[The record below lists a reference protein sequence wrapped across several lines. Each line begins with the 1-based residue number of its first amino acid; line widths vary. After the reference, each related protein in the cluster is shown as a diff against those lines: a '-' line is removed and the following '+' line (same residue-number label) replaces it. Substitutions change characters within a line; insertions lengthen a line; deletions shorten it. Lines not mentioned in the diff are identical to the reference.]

1 MMVSSTLLWQRL
13 LRDRQANAP
22 WQRLR
27 RNLLLLLQL
36 MILLALVLALARP
49 FIPVP
54 TVISGSVVVLLDG
67 SASMWATDDE
77 PNRFEK
83 AREEITKII
92 SDLGNSDQ
100 MTLILVG
107 STPSVLASASGDKQE
122 LLESLESAAAGN
134 GPVDWEAAFA
144 LAAGAAQGFEES
156 RIAIISDGGLPADL
170 PSLPGEIVYIPVG
183 SQSENSGIT
192 SRGARQT
199 GSGLQLFTQ
208 IKNYGD
214 EDQETLLS
222 LELDER
228 FYESKRVEIKAGE
241 EYSEIWELSEDLEQI
256 SLRLS
261 GQEADYLPLD
271 DEAWAINEDKAIS
284 SVLLISVG
292 NRFLETV
299 LTLNPGVELFRA
311 EPEESAIDVMENSYD
326 LFIYDDVAWPNP
338 MPAGDGLLIHPQP
351 PMTAF
356 GEDDL
361 QVSFAGPFTGTEVIR
376 LVESPLQQFVEWG
389 NVNIREAELI
399 SASWLQTLV
408 MAEDGPLLMVGEKGG
423 RRYALLTFRLQ
434 DSDLPLQI
442 AFPVLMA
449 NIVDWLNPGRVINKS
464 SALSPGETMV
474 LTPGTT
480 TDAVVVYL
488 PDGGIW
494 VREAAGDPITF
505 AQSDELG
512 VYHIGLRSADSEQAA
527 GSFAVNLFSDS
538 ESNIK
543 PLDKL
548 QLGLLEVDTRA
559 EENLGQRELWPFLA
573 AAAIIILIIEW
584 WFYHRGGINLARFRT
599 DS

>member
-1 MMVSSTLLWQRL
+1 MVSSTLLWQRL
-13 LRDRQANAP
+13 LKDRQANAP

-54 TVISGSVVVLLDG
+54 SVVSGSVVVLLDG
-67 SASMWATDDE
+67 SASMWATDLQ

-83 AREEITKII
+83 AREETTKII
-92 SDLGNSDQ
+92 SDLGNNDL
-100 MTLILVG
+100 MTIILVG
-107 STPSVLASASGDKQE
+107 NTPSVLASASGDKQE
-122 LLESLESAAAGN
+122 LFESLEGAAAGN

-156 RIAIISDGGLPADL
+156 RIAVISDGGTPADL
-170 PSLPGEIVYIPVG
+170 PLLPGEIIYIPVG
-183 SQSENSGIT
+183 NKSENIGIT
-192 SRGARQT
+192 SLATRQT
-199 GSGLQLFTQ
+199 ESGLQLYTQ

-214 EDQETLLS
+214 EDQEVLLS
-222 LELDER
+222 LRLDGR
-228 FYESKRVEIKAGE
+228 FYESKRVEIQAGE
-241 EYSEIWELSEDLEQI
+241 EYSEIWELSEDLKQI

-261 GQEADYLPLD
+261 GQESDYLPLD
-271 DEAWAINEDKAIS
+271 DEAWAINEDNPIK
-284 SVLLISVG
+284 SVLLISEG

-299 LTLNPGVELFRA
+299 LTLNPGLELFRA
-311 EPEESAIDVMENSYD
+311 DPEESAIDVMENSYD

-338 MPAGDGLLIHPQP
+338 MPAGAGLLIHPQP
-351 PMTAF
+351 PMAASS
-356 GEDDL
+356 EDEL
-361 QVSFAGPFTGTEVIR
+361 QVRFSGTFTGTEVIR

-389 NVNIREAELI
+389 NVNIREAEFI
-399 SASWLQTLV
+399 SASWLQTIV
-408 MAEDGPLLMVGEKGG
+408 MAEEGPLLMVGEKGG

-449 NIVDWLNPGRVINKS
+449 NIVDWLKPGRVINKS

-480 TDAVVVYL
+480 TEAVVVHL

-494 VREAAGDPITF
+494 VREADGDPITF

-512 VYHIGLRSADSEQAA
+512 VYHIGLRSMESEQAA

-543 PLDKL
+543 PLEKL
-548 QLGLLEVDTRA
+548 QLGLLEVESGA

-573 AAAIIILIIEW
+573 AVAIIILIIEW
-584 WFYHRGGINLARFRT
+584 WFYHRGGISLARFRIE
-599 DS
+599 S